1 MFMPELSQEVLF
13 AVAAGLVFLLG
24 AIFSRLLSGNSVA
37 GNGEDKRNHRIR
49 QLEADLRLLQRKYD
63 EANAA
68 LDANDAAQQASETTI
83 HDLNKLLEERGQKLT
98 QVTKEMKTAVAK
110 TRELRQTLAE
120 RAAETIRE
128 HVRAEEA
135 RTELEVAR
143 AGSDVMMSE
152 FERIKKG
159 DSEVDDELE
168 DEELLPHESM
178 VNEPEK
184 HP

>member
-1 MFMPELSQEVLF
+1 MPELSQEVLF

-24 AIFSRLLSGNSVA
+24 AIVSRLLSGNSRVR
-37 GNGEDKRNHRIR
+37 GGEDKRNHRIR

-63 EANAA
+63 EACAA
-68 LDANDAAQQASETTI
+68 LDASDAAKQAGEATI
-83 HDLNKLLEERGQKLT
+83 HDLNALLEERGQKLAA
-98 QVTKEMKTAVAK
+98 VTKEMKTAVAK

-135 RTELEVAR
+135 RTELEVVR

-152 FERIKKG
+152 FERMQKG
-159 DSEVDDELE
+159 DAAAEDEFE
-168 DEELLPHESM
+168 QEELLPRESM
-178 VNEPEK
+178 VSDSESQT
-184 HP
+184 